1 MKHIQLFEEFVNEVS
16 GAKPAILV
24 KLYNELSKA
33 QNKVSLSWEFDGMEE
48 FPHVVKFAN
57 GLESEAHRHEGD
69 MEEFSFYLND
79 DGKTILGIYDLNG
92 YAQELKTPKDAII
105 WCRANESVNEGTVI
119 DIALGVA
126 TGLLGLWAV
135 VQSLPAVGRVLGDAA
150 EAIANKAEAKAKQA
164 AKNQRKELI
173 AEIIKKFDGD
183 TRLEK
188 MYQELTPYT
197 QGLTKNQI
205 LDNKDRTRQL
215 TTIGNYIKAKLTPEE
230 MKYFT
235 DISSMLR
242 TGDVR

>member
-1 MKHIQLFEEFVNEVS
+1 MKHMQLFEEFVNEVS

-33 QNKVSLSWEFDGMEE
+33 KNKESLSWEFDGMEE

-79 DGKTILGIYDLNG
+79 DAKTILGIYDLNG
-92 YAQELKTPKDAII
+92 YAQELKTPNDAIV
-105 WCRANESVNEGTVI
+105 WCRANESVNEDLGMVV
-119 DIALGVA
+119 DVAMGVA
-126 TGLLGLWAV
+126 VGLMGLWAL
-135 VQSLPAVGRVLGDAA
+135 VQGIPVVGRVLGDAA
-150 EAIANKAEAKAKQA
+150 EAIANGVEKKAKEA
-164 AKNQRKELI
+164 ARGQRKELI
-173 AEIIKKFDGD
+173 GEIIKKFDGD
-183 TRLEK
+183 DRLK
-188 MYQELTPYT
+188 QMYNDLPPYT
-197 QGLTKNQI
+197 
-205 LDNKDRTRQL
+205 DRAANARKRQL
-215 TTIGNYIKAKLTPEE
+215 TTIGNYIKSKLTPEE

>member
-1 MKHIQLFEEFVNEVS
+1 MKHVQLFEEFVNEVS

-33 QNKVSLSWEFDGMEE
+33 KNKVSLSWEFDGMEE

-79 DGKTILGIYDLNG
+79 DAKTILGIYDLNG
-92 YAQELKTPKDAII
+92 YSQELKTPKDALE
-105 WCRANESVNEGTVI
+105 WCRANESVNEDLGII
-119 DIALGVA
+119 DIALGAAVGVA
-126 TGLLGLWAV
+126 GLWAL
-135 VQSLPAVGRVLGDAA
+135 VQGLPVVGRVLGDAA
-150 EAIANKAEAKAKQA
+150 EAIANGVEKKAKEA
-164 AKNQRKELI
+164 ARGQRKELI
-173 AEIIKKFDGD
+173 GEIIKKFDGD
-183 TRLEK
+183 ARLK
-188 MYQELTPYT
+188 QMYNDLPPYT
-197 QGLTKNQI
+197 DKAASAR
-205 LDNKDRTRQL
+205 KRQL
-215 TTIGNYIKAKLTPEE
+215 TTIGNYIKSKLTPEE